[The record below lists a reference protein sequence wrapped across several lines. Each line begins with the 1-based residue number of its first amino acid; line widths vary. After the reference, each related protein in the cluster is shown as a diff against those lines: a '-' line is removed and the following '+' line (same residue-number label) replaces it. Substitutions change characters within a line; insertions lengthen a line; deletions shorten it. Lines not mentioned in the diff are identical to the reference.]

1 MTLKKDLERKQE
13 LLEGLL
19 FDFRLLQELASN
31 SKEIKDQTE
40 QLIISLSQARYE
52 LEIKSSQL
60 DNILIQNRKLEA
72 SLADT
77 EKVLTRS
84 NYDLELAKESIEKF
98 ADQNEEL
105 RNLSKELYANKTET
119 EVQIFTAVK
128 DKSSLEASSLSGA
141 CSLLSECCVS
151 SPLSHASSTSSRI
164 CRHT

>member
-1 MTLKKDLERKQE
+1 MVKPVQQIIQIKSDLSIFEKSQSKNSQCKLIQHMTLKRDLERKQE

-19 FDFRLLQELASN
+19 FDCRLLQELASN

-84 NYDLELAKESIEKF
+84 IYDLELAKESIEKF

-119 EVQIFTAVK
+119 DVQIFTAVK
-128 DKSSLEASSLSGA
+128 N
-141 CSLLSECCVS
+141 
-151 SPLSHASSTSSRI
+151 T
-164 CRHT
+164 TN

>member
-19 FDFRLLQELASN
+19 FDFRLLQESASN

-40 QLIISLSQARYE
+40 QLIISLSHARYE

-60 DNILIQNRKLEA
+60 DNIMIQNRKLEA
-72 SLADT
+72 FLADT

-84 NYDLELAKESIEKF
+84 NYDLKLAKESIEKF

-119 EVQIFTAVK
+119 DVQIFTAVK
-128 DKSSLEASSLSGA
+128 DKVISQS
-141 CSLLSECCVS
+141 VKI
-151 SPLSHASSTSSRI
+151 SRKFPNWN
-164 CRHT
+164 